1 MIIEQ
6 NEANSRLIKQSQY
19 VACTEA
25 FLDCRIPGS
34 VPKSN
39 YSLIG
44 PGVTQNKSQV
54 INLKEPHGF
63 NIGAA
68 AMPNGVTNNLH
79 VHFTAEVFMCTRGE
93 WLFRWGPKGE
103 QGTYLAKAGD
113 IVSIPTW
120 IFRGFTN
127 AGDDNGWLFTCLG
140 GDNTGGVIWSPD
152 IMRAANESGL
162 YLSEKNELIDV
173 AKGQSLA
180 DGEQFIAP
188 FPQDAI
194 DELRI
199 VSPDEMA
206 TRISTH
212 ENRQFSERAFLDFSL
227 EGHGCSLASVI
238 GYGLT
243 QDRNQHPP
251 ITNPHGFSLEFLKIA
266 PGKSL
271 GSFKIKEKM
280 VIINVKG
287 QLDIEYNQ
295 GQPSVSVTM
304 GEEDTCS
311 IPGDVWRKFVNNGS
325 VTVEAIVIISGDSRK
340 HPEFCDEVVTQAE
353 NNGWLLDANRYLVK
367 KGLTVRNS
375 LLEN

>member
-6 NEANSRLIKQSQY
+6 NEANNRLIKQSQY

-34 VPKSN
+34 IPKSN

-79 VHFTAEVFMCTRGE
+79 VHFTAEVFMCIRGK

-113 IVSIPTW
+113 IFSVPTW

-127 AGDDNGWLFTCLG
+127 VGDDNGWLFTCLG

-162 YLSEKNELIDV
+162 YLSENNELIDV
-173 AKGQSLA
+173 TKGQALA
-180 DGEQFIAP
+180 EGERFITP

-194 DELRI
+194 EELRVI
-199 VSPDEMA
+199 SPEEMA
-206 TRISTH
+206 TRISTN
-212 ENRQFSERAFLDFSL
+212 ENRRFSEKAFLDFSID
-227 EGHGCSLASVI
+227 GHGCALAPII

-243 QDRNQHPP
+243 QDRNQHPL
-251 ITNPHGFSLEFLKIA
+251 ITNPHGFSIEYLKIA

-271 GSFKIKEKM
+271 GSFRIKEKM
-280 VIINVKG
+280 VVINIKG
-287 QLDIEYNQ
+287 QLNIEYNQ
-295 GQPSVSVTM
+295 GRPGVSVTM
-304 GEEDTCS
+304 GAEDTCS
-311 IPGDVWRKFVNNGS
+311 VPGDVWRKFVNTGNE
-325 VTVEAIVIISGDSRK
+325 TVEVLVIISGDARK
-340 HPEFCDEVVTQAE
+340 YPEFSDEVMIQSE
-353 NNGWLLDANRYLVK
+353 ENGWLLDASHYLVK
-367 KGLTVRNS
+367 KGLTVRNT
-375 LLEN
+375 LLEK